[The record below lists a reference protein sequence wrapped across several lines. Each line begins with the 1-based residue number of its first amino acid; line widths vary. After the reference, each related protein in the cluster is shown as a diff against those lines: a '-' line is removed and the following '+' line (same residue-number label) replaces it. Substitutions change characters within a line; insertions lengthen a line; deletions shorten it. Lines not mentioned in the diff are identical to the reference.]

1 MASAKGQRQ
10 AAMMNIDYLN
20 QNQATN
26 ATGLRQGADMSL
38 AALGSGQTAA
48 NNAIRDYGAAAAGA
62 IGTGYNQ
69 ARGDLSGG
77 FAQGRQSVQQGI
89 DTFNPWVQS
98 GQAANTAQSDFL
110 GLNGAAGSGAQA
122 AALNTWRGATGYQD
136 VLDQTSDAAL
146 RKASVIG
153 GLGGNQIDA
162 VARIGGNLAN
172 QTAQQYFGNLGNLS
186 TQGLQAAGQQQQGY
200 NTLGQMGVAE
210 GTGLAGLATDRAS
223 KEAGIFS
230 GMGSSLGN
238 IAMQSGQQQAGI
250 YTGLGQSLANQG
262 NWTTG
267 QATQNITSQGQA
279 SDAARNA
286 NQQTLINGIGAGI
299 NLLGGGMGGGGFGSL
314 FGGSGAISNGL
325 GAVTGFNPFASN
337 M

>member
-1 MASAKGQRQ
+1 MASARGQRQ
-10 AAMMNIDYLN
+10 ATMMNIDYLN

-62 IGTGYNQ
+62 IGTGYTQ

-136 VLDQTSDAAL
+136 VVDQTSDAAL
-146 RKASVIG
+146 RRASVIG

-238 IAMQSGQQQAGI
+238 VAMQTGQNQAGI
-250 YTGLGQSLANQG
+250 YTGLGQALANQG
-262 NWTTG
+262 NFTTG
-267 QATQNITSQGQA
+267 AQTQNITSQAQA
-279 SDAARNA
+279 SDAARAA
-286 NQQTLINGIGAGI
+286 NQQTMV
-299 NLLGGGMGGGGFGSL
+299 NLGTTAFSALMGMPMGGGGFRLPGMGGGG
-314 FGGSGAISNGL
+314 GGTFNALSNSGTGGL
-325 GAVTGFNPFASN
+325 Y
-337 M
+337 

>member
-1 MASAKGQRQ
+1 MASARGQRQ
-10 AAMMNIDYLN
+10 ATMMNIDYLN

-26 ATGLRQGADMSL
+26 AQGFRNAADYSL
-38 AALGSGQTAA
+38 NALGTGQATA

-89 DTFNPWVQS
+89 DIFNPWVQS

-122 AALNTWRGATGYQD
+122 AALNTWRNATGFQD
-136 VLDQTSDAAL
+136 VVDQTSDAAL
-146 RKASVIG
+146 RRASVIG

-238 IAMQSGQQQAGI
+238 VAMQTGQNQANI

-262 NWTTG
+262 NFTTG
-267 QATQNITSQGQA
+267 AQTQNITSQAQA
-279 SDAARNA
+279 SDAAKNA
-286 NQQTLINGIGAGI
+286 NQQTMV
-299 NLLGGGMGGGGFGSL
+299 NLGTTLFNAATGMMGGGGFRLPGMGGGG
-314 FGGSGAISNGL
+314 GGTFNALSNSGTGGL
-325 GAVTGFNPFASN
+325 Y
-337 M
+337 

>member
-1 MASAKGQRQ
+1 MASARGQRQ
-10 AAMMNIDYLN
+10 ATMMNIDYLN

-38 AALGSGQTAA
+38 AAIGSGQTAA
-48 NNAIRDYGAAAAGA
+48 NNAIRDYGAASSGA
-62 IGTGYNQ
+62 ITSGYNQ

-77 FAQGRQSVQQGI
+77 FARGRQDVQQGI
-89 DTFNPWVQS
+89 NIFNPYVKS

-238 IAMQSGQQQAGI
+238 VAMQTGQNQAGI

-262 NWTTG
+262 NFTTG
-267 QATQNITSQGQA
+267 AQTQNITSQAQA
-279 SDAARNA
+279 SDAARAA
-286 NQQTLINGIGAGI
+286 NQQTMV
-299 NLLGGGMGGGGFGSL
+299 NLGTTAFSALMGMPMGGGG
-314 FGGSGAISNGL
+314 GGGG
-325 GAVTGFNPFASN
+325 GTGGMPANMGWLRNFAGT
-337 M
+337 